1 MALKLNSA
9 NGSVTLTP
17 EDGSGNADVT
27 VPRDGIG
34 TVSNLS
40 DLSVTATATELNI
53 LDGAT
58 LTTAELNYVDG
69 VTSSIQTQL
78 DAKGTVSS
86 LSDLSITAT
95 ATELNYVDGVT
106 SAIQTQLDAKGTVS
120 SLSDLSITATAT
132 ELNTLDGI
140 TATVSEL
147 NYVDGVTSNIQTQ
160 LDQKAETLADLSVTS
175 TAAELNILDGATL
188 TTAEL
193 NYVDGVTSAIQ
204 TQIDTKAPTA
214 SPTFTGSITGAN
226 LTLSGDLTVN
236 GTTTTVNSTN
246 TVVSDGLLELG
257 NDTTGTPANDTGIV
271 IERGDSDNAF
281 IGFDESADKFIVG
294 TGTFTGASTG
304 NLTVSTG
311 TLVANVEGNVTGNV
325 TGNADTATALA
336 TGRTISLT
344 GDVTGTSAS
353 FDGSGNVSITATI
366 ADDSHNHVIS
376 NVDGL
381 QTALDAKA
389 DLSGDTFTGNIGFND
404 NVKAQFGAS
413 NDLEIYCDGSNSVIQ
428 DTSAGAM
435 IIKGSSLSLQ
445 NQGGTQYYLQANDG
459 SFTKLYHNGAE
470 KLATTS
476 TGIDVTGTIQTDAI
490 HMDDNAEIRMGTSD
504 DFYMFHNG
512 SHTYL
517 QDRGTGDLRVQGDNL
532 HLRSYSTDE
541 AYLYAQLNGEVRLY
555 HNGASK
561 FATTAT
567 GADLT
572 GTLTTDGVTVD
583 GTLDIEEVFEKVS
596 TATSTTGTFN
606 FNAIGQGVLYFTAN
620 QTANRTINFSNV
632 NSNLAVGQ
640 SVTCTALMTQGSTAY
655 YLNAYQVDGT
665 AVTPKWSGGSAPTGG
680 NASGIDVYTFTIIK
694 TASATFTV
702 LASVTQYA

>member
-1 MALKLNSA
+1 MPLKLNSA
-9 NGSVTLTP
+9 SGSVTLTP
-17 EDGSGNADVT
+17 EDGSGNVDVT
-27 VPRDGIG
+27 VPRSGIVSDLSDLSITATASEINTLDGITATVAELNYVDGVTSNIQTQLDAKG
-34 TVSNLS
+34 TVSTLA

-58 LTTAELNYVDG
+58 LTTA
-69 VTSSIQTQL
+69 
-78 DAKGTVSS
+78 
-86 LSDLSITAT
+86 
-95 ATELNYVDGVT
+95 ELNYVDGVT

-120 SLSDLSITATAT
+120 SLSDLSITATAS

-140 TATVSEL
+140 TATVTEL

-160 LDQKAETLADLSVTS
+160 LDQKVESLSDLSITS

-188 TTAEL
+188 TTTEL

-257 NDTTGTPANDTGIV
+257 NGTTGTPANDTGIV

-294 TGTFTGASTG
+294 TGSFTGASTG

-311 TLVANVEGNVTGNV
+311 TLVANVEGNV

-344 GDVTGTSAS
+344 GDVTGTSGS

-389 DLSGDTFTGNIGFND
+389 DLNSPTFTDDIIVDNNSGEGSVRVEGSTNAKLTLISANTGTNYIYLGDTDSFSSGWIRYDHSLDELTLKSVNNINLTSGG
-404 NVKAQFGAS
+404 V
-413 NDLEIYCDGSNSVIQ
+413 NSVDVTSDGLSFPDNRKAKFGNGDDLSIYSDGTNSIIAENNASGNFIIRGANVNFQ
-428 DTSAGAM
+428 NAAGTETFAVFTDNGSASLFHNNSNKLQTTSSGVNISGKMTSTSAV
-435 IIKGSSLSLQ
+435 I
-445 NQGGTQYYLQANDG
+445 
-459 SFTKLYHNGAE
+459 NG
-470 KLATTS
+470 
-476 TGIDVTGTIQTDAI
+476 
-490 HMDDNAEIRMGTSD
+490 
-504 DFYMFHNG
+504 F
-512 SHTYL
+512 
-517 QDRGTGDLRVQGDNL
+517 
-532 HLRSYSTDE
+532 
-541 AYLYAQLNGEVRLY
+541 
-555 HNGASK
+555 
-561 FATTAT
+561 
-567 GADLT
+567 
-572 GTLTTDGVTVD
+572 
-583 GTLDIEEVFEKVS
+583 LDIEEVFEKVN
-596 TATSTTGTFN
+596 TNTTTSGTYSEAVTN
-606 FNAIGQGVLYFTAN
+606 GGVYYLTNA
-620 QTANRTINFSNV
+620 QTANRTINLTGV
-632 NSNLAVGQ
+632 NSALATGQ
-640 SVTCTALMTQGSTAY
+640 SVTVSVLATQGSTAY
-655 YLNAYQVDGT
+655 YFNAYQVDSS
-665 AVTPKWSGGSAPTGG
+665 AVTPKWSGGSAPSAG

-694 TASATFTV
+694 TADATFTV